1 MLLSPLGLNLTA
13 SHTHSH
19 RIINYVYIEM
29 YLKSTLPPPFT
40 PLKISN
46 SKVSKMS
53 SLPAGQ
59 TLGEQY
65 TVYPII
71 VPDR

>member
-1 MLLSPLGLNLTA
+1 
-13 SHTHSH
+13 
-19 RIINYVYIEM
+19 M

-59 TLGEQY
+59 TLSEQY